1 MGRPLAEP
9 GVVGSSLKD
18 TYVGDEARTERR
30 GVFDTWSPHP
40 LEGGLVKD
48 WDGMEKIW
56 RHIFYNELRVDP
68 KDQPLLI
75 SEPPLN
81 TKENREK
88 TAEVRFEE
96 SYFWLL
102 QVLFET
108 FGVPSLCLKDRATL
122 ALASSGRVTG
132 LVVLSGEV
140 VSYSLV
146 SPLVRA
152 HHLALCASVRGL
164 PPKRGHKDAQSG
176 RS

>member
-1 MGRPLAEP
+1 MFPSLVGRPLAEP

-56 RHIFYNELRVDP
+56 HHIFYNELRVDP

-88 TAEVRFEE
+88 TAEVGFRKK
-96 SYFWLL
+96 
-102 QVLFET
+102 VVILFRC
-108 FGVPSLCLKDRATL
+108 CLKPSAC
-122 ALASSGRVTG
+122 
-132 LVVLSGEV
+132 
-140 VSYSLV
+140 
-146 SPLVRA
+146 PLFA
-152 HHLALCASVRGL
+152 
-164 PPKRGHKDAQSG
+164 
-176 RS
+176 

>member
-1 MGRPLAEP
+1 MGRPRAEP

-56 RHIFYNELRVDP
+56 HHIFYNELRVDP

-81 TKENREK
+81 SKENREK
-88 TAEVRFEE
+88 TAEVEFIK
-96 SYFWLL
+96 SSDTL

-108 FGVPSLCLKDRATL
+108 FGVPSLCLKDRASL

-140 VSYSLV
+140 VSYS
-146 SPLVRA
+146 
-152 HHLALCASVRGL
+152 
-164 PPKRGHKDAQSG
+164 
-176 RS
+176 

>member
-1 MGRPLAEP
+1 MGRPQVEP

-40 LEGGLVKD
+40 VEGGLVKD

-56 RHIFYNELRVDP
+56 HHIFYNELRVDP
-68 KDQPLLI
+68 KDQPLFI

-96 SYFWLL
+96 KTYFCCYRC
-102 QVLFET
+102 
-108 FGVPSLCLKDRATL
+108 CLKPL
-122 ALASSGRVTG
+122 AC
-132 LVVLSGEV
+132 
-140 VSYSLV
+140 
-146 SPLVRA
+146 PLFA
-152 HHLALCASVRGL
+152 
-164 PPKRGHKDAQSG
+164 
-176 RS
+176 

>member
-1 MGRPLAEP
+1 MGRPQEEP

-48 WDGMEKIW
+48 WDGMERIW
-56 RHIFYNELRVDP
+56 HHIFYNELRVDP

-88 TAEVRFEE
+88 TAEVGFRKK
-96 SYFWLL
+96 
-102 QVLFET
+102 VVILFRC
-108 FGVPSLCLKDRATL
+108 CLKPL
-122 ALASSGRVTG
+122 AC
-132 LVVLSGEV
+132 
-140 VSYSLV
+140 
-146 SPLVRA
+146 PLFA
-152 HHLALCASVRGL
+152 
-164 PPKRGHKDAQSG
+164 
-176 RS
+176 